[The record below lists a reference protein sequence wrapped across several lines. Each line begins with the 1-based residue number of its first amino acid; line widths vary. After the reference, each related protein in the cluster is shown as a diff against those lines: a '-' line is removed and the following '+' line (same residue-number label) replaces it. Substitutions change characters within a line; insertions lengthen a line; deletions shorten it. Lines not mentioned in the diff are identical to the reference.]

1 MLRRVYGVDLGTSSV
16 KIYSL
21 SKNKKYMQKNMVA
34 IRNGRQV
41 IAVGNDAYEMYEKTP
56 RNIQVNCPIQN
67 GKIANIS
74 AMEVGLYSLLK
85 KIEPYTPFG
94 AVMYFTVPV
103 DATAIE
109 KRAYFTVANGSML
122 QNNKV
127 LMVESPIA
135 DALAMGISP
144 QESKGSMIVNI
155 GAQSTELSVIAGGK
169 VIISKS
175 LQLGGMKMDEGII
188 SEIRKNY
195 NLHLGRRTAHRL
207 KTAVGRLNTQSKEAR
222 KVVGID
228 SVSGLP
234 REETVS
240 SVVVNEGIS
249 SCVDEIAKEIKTFLE
264 RTPPQI
270 AYQIAQEGIYLTGG
284 STRLPFIESY
294 LGNDTGYSFKLSGLY
309 EQCTIQGLEK
319 IIQDSGLQQWASP
332 IRQRKL

>member
-74 AMEVGLYSLLK
+74 VMEVGLYSLLK

-155 GAQSTELSVIAGGK
+155 GAQSTDCLLYTS
-169 VIISKS
+169 
-175 LQLGGMKMDEGII
+175 
-188 SEIRKNY
+188 R
-195 NLHLGRRTAHRL
+195 
-207 KTAVGRLNTQSKEAR
+207 
-222 KVVGID
+222 
-228 SVSGLP
+228 
-234 REETVS
+234 
-240 SVVVNEGIS
+240 
-249 SCVDEIAKEIKTFLE
+249 CV
-264 RTPPQI
+264 
-270 AYQIAQEGIYLTGG
+270 
-284 STRLPFIESY
+284 
-294 LGNDTGYSFKLSGLY
+294 
-309 EQCTIQGLEK
+309 
-319 IIQDSGLQQWASP
+319 
-332 IRQRKL
+332 

>member
-1 MLRRVYGVDLGTSSV
+1 
-16 KIYSL
+16 
-21 SKNKKYMQKNMVA
+21 
-34 IRNGRQV
+34 
-41 IAVGNDAYEMYEKTP
+41 
-56 RNIQVNCPIQN
+56 
-67 GKIANIS
+67 
-74 AMEVGLYSLLK
+74 
-85 KIEPYTPFG
+85 
-94 AVMYFTVPV
+94 
-103 DATAIE
+103 
-109 KRAYFTVANGSML
+109 
-122 QNNKV
+122 
-127 LMVESPIA
+127 
-135 DALAMGISP
+135 
-144 QESKGSMIVNI
+144 MIVNI